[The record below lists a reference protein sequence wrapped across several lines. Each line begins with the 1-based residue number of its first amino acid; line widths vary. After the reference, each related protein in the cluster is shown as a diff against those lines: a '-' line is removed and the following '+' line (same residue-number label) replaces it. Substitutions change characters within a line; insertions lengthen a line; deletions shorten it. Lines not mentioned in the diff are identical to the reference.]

1 VSEAKIAG
9 ALSSGAGLW
18 RGRAGHLYCDC
29 YVAPPSSVGV
39 APDGTAALVPM
50 SVGYGLSV
58 LSQVLAISAVPL
70 AAVPLAPSPF
80 WLGAPYAAMLAGGL
94 FATFPAAFL
103 MDIFGRRAAFSLGAS
118 LGIAGGAI
126 AAWSIVLGQ
135 FPGLV
140 LGCFWLGVAQGFGL
154 YYRHAAAM
162 AAGQNA
168 IGFVLAGGC
177 LAALVA
183 PALAGLVQA
192 KAGPLA
198 PAALVVVAGAAC
210 LANLTVAITLPSLP
224 ALARERA
231 PVPIDWRQG
240 LPATLLAALAW
251 FAMTAMM
258 GSAPMLMLGCGIG
271 LAGTAVPIAWHVLAM
286 YLPAALAAPY
296 VERCGGLNLALAG
309 AGLILIAAGLLA
321 QASAPAGFT
330 LALILAGCGWS
341 LTMLGATA
349 LLHALGTPPRLF
361 LAGHDFCLFVAA
373 MGGALMVGTL
383 RG

>member
-1 VSEAKIAG
+1 MSGAKIGG
-9 ALSSGAGLW
+9 ALSGAGLLPV
-18 RGRAGHLYCDC
+18 RAGYLFCDC
-29 YVAPPSSVGV
+29 YVAPPSSVGA
-39 APDGTAALVPM
+39 APGGSAALLPM

-58 LSQVLAISAVPL
+58 LSQVLAISAVAV
-70 AAVPLAPSPF
+70 AAVPLAPSPL

-94 FATFPAAFL
+94 IATFPAAFL

-118 LGIAGGAI
+118 LGLAGGAI

-162 AAGQNA
+162 ASGQKA

-183 PALAGLVQA
+183 PVLTGLAQA
-192 KAGPLA
+192 MAGPLA
-198 PAALVVVAGAAC
+198 PAALVAVAGAAC
-210 LANLTVAITLPSLP
+210 LANLAVAITLPCLP
-224 ALARERA
+224 VLTMGRAAR
-231 PVPIDWRQG
+231 PIDWRQG

-258 GSAPMLMLGCGIG
+258 GSAPMLMRGCGIG
-271 LAGTAVPIAWHVLAM
+271 LAGTAAPIAWHVLAM

-296 VERCGGLNLALAG
+296 VERCGELNLALAG
-309 AGLILIAAGLLA
+309 AGLILFAAGLLA
-321 QASAPAGFT
+321 QASVLGFFT
-330 LALILAGCGWS
+330 LALILAGFGWS

-349 LLHALGTPPRLF
+349 LLHAQGTPPRLF
-361 LAGHDFCLFVAA
+361 LAGHDFCLFAA
-373 MGGALMVGTL
+373 AIGGALMVGTL
-383 RG
+383 HG